1 MEISI
6 QMITEHIRSNS
17 KTKEFAKQTSTAH
30 CSPQEQRGEMGLGS
44 GEGQKGPVLH
54 EPDGLTA
61 HTALRPDFEVLSENN
76 HYLYLRH
83 YIKNTIINHH
93 I

>member
-1 MEISI
+1 
-6 QMITEHIRSNS
+6 MIIDFNHLTRKCSAVARKSFDRSGFS
-17 KTKEFAKQTSTAH
+17 YDTAY

-44 GEGQKGPVLH
+44 GEEQKGPVLH

-83 YIKNTIINHH
+83 SP
-93 I
+93 